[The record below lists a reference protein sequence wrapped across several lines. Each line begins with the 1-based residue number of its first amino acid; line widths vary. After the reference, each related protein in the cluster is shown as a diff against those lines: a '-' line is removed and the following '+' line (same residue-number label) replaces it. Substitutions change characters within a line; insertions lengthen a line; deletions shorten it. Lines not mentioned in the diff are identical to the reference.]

1 MVLRS
6 VGLALALLLATLNS
20 YAQYAS
26 VADSKAQ
33 ETSEKEAKLQT
44 ARNALINTQ
53 FWVVPNPKAITR
65 LQFQEDTDLHSNK
78 AFVLTE
84 RTSFK
89 VVGFEQGK
97 YSDSYVR
104 VEFPDGKL
112 AYLEEGASFD
122 FDYKKASLFRNV
134 ASRGKPCYD
143 FLECVLT
150 ESPEQ
155 LRAAEKTSRAKAA
168 AAAAA
173 WKARGGVAIGMTA
186 SQVRASN
193 WGKPQKINRSSG
205 SYGTHEQWVYDGN
218 NYLYLQ
224 NGVVTSI
231 QN

>member
-6 VGLALALLLATLNS
+6 AGLAFMFLFTMSSAS
-20 YAQYAS
+20 AQYAS
-26 VADSKAQ
+26 VADAKAQ
-33 ETSEKEAKLQT
+33 EAAEKGAKLQA
-44 ARNALINTQ
+44 ARDALINSQ
-53 FWVVPNPKAITR
+53 FWVIPNPKAVIR
-65 LQFQEDTDLHSNK
+65 LEFKENPNGSGSP
-78 AFVLTE
+78 FVLTE
-84 RTSFK
+84 KTSFK

-97 YSDSYVR
+97 YGGDYVR
-104 VEFPDGKL
+104 VEFQDGKI
-112 AYLEEGASFD
+112 AYLPEAAHFEFGLN
-122 FDYKKASLFRNV
+122 KTSLFRDV

-143 FLECVLT
+143 FIECVLS

-155 LRAAEKTSRAKAA
+155 LRSAANASRAKAA

-193 WGKPQKINRSSG
+193 WGRPEKVNRSSG
-205 SYGTHEQWVYDGN
+205 SYGTHEQWVYGGN
-218 NYLYLQ
+218 NYVYFQ

>member
-1 MVLRS
+1 MVFRS
-6 VGLALALLLATLNS
+6 IGLAFLVLFAASNA

-26 VADSKAQ
+26 VADSEAQ
-33 ETSEKEAKLQT
+33 EAIEKEAKLRSAQD
-44 ARNALINTQ
+44 ALINTQ
-53 FWVVPNPKAITR
+53 FWVVPNPKAIRR
-65 LQFQEDTDLHSNK
+65 LSFQNDTVTYSKN
-78 AFVLTE
+78 AFVVTDKV
-84 RTSFK
+84 SFK
-89 VVGFEQGK
+89 VVGFEKGEYGQH
-97 YSDSYVR
+97 YVR
-104 VEFPDGKL
+104 IEFPDGTL
-112 AYLEEGASFD
+112 AYLEQGANFD
-122 FDYKKASLFRNV
+122 HGFNKASQFNDV

-143 FLECVLT
+143 FQECVLT

-155 LRAAEKTSRAKAA
+155 LRSAAKASKAKAA

-173 WKARGGVAIGMTA
+173 WKARGGVPIGMTA

-205 SYGTHEQWVYDGN
+205 SYGIHEQWVYGGN